1 MKKLYQFVISRAAKA
16 ARRSGLFS
24 RRSIDAAITK
34 GLEQW
39 IKDEKYISADQELE
53 DVADELGVSR
63 AQLQSYFSSV
73 VGVRFSCWRK
83 ALRIEKA
90 KALLLERPD
99 LPVSTIGTMVGYPDK
114 SNFRK
119 RFREI
124 EECTPL
130 EWRERNL

>member
-1 MKKLYQFVISRAAKA
+1 MKKLYQFVISRAARA
-16 ARRSGLFS
+16 ARRSGLLS
-24 RRSIDAAITK
+24 RKVLDAGITR

-39 IKDEKYISADQELE
+39 IKDEKYIAGSELE
-53 DVADELGVSR
+53 DVADELGVSP
-63 AQLQSYFSSV
+63 AQLRSYFTDV

-90 KALLLERPD
+90 KSLLLERPE
-99 LPVSTIGTMVGYPDK
+99 LPVSTIGTMVGFPDK

-119 RFREI
+119 RFREV
-124 EECTPL
+124 EDCSPR